1 MLGIC
6 PTAHFRSS
14 LSAAQFDQTRSER
27 CSGLWT
33 LLAGSPAESRW
44 QAGAGERTRSH
55 INFRRRAA
63 LATRQCLCGLWLEP
77 VSDDEALASAPRGSV
92 LTSDRPVLAGVIE
105 TKLVPPPVRPGT
117 VARGELLDRLA
128 GAVASSVV
136 GIFAPAGYGKT
147 TLLAQLTAR
156 EQRPV
161 AWVSLDEGDN
171 DPVVLLSHVA
181 VAVDR
186 LLPLTRELFAVL
198 ASPGPFEPGLVYR
211 VCSELSMVSE
221 HLLVLDDVHLV
232 SGSFSRDAIA
242 ALALHVARGSQIVL
256 SGRGSEGLPIARLR
270 AARGLLEIGAVDLA
284 LDEAETRA
292 VLGHA
297 GVHGSPDDA
306 SLLAVRTEGWAIGVY
321 LAALS
326 LSAHTMMTDALA
338 AFTGEDR
345 YVVDY
350 VRSEFLEGLAPPDV
364 RFLTETAILDRLS
377 GPLCDAVLQTTGSA
391 RKLEELERSN
401 LNLVPLDRVR
411 ERYRYHHLFRDALRS
426 ELMRRDPEAVPA
438 LHRRAAA
445 WLEGNGEAVAAV
457 EHALACGDLQHAERL
472 IAPLVLALESTGR
485 GATTRRWLDALG
497 PETLERLPALALAA
511 GWFAALGADH
521 SNAQR
526 WLAIAERRVDD
537 GFSALGAASPA
548 AAVALLRG
556 LMCPAGMEQMRADA
570 AFAVES
576 EASWSPWRLTAVVA
590 VGFTHVLTGDHVR
603 GEEVLGDL
611 VRESRPVEDATTS
624 SIAMAQLALYSL
636 ERGELSEADALSRE
650 AHERAGHAMLAAAS
664 AFALAARARVA
675 QRRGDSRK
683 LAEYVADVQLQRPK
697 LTAAIPWLS
706 ALTLLQLARIHIASG
721 DSAGARTILRDLND
735 LLRERPD
742 LGIVGDQ
749 AKRLAGQARALPAT
763 VAGATALTPAELRL
777 LPLLP
782 THLSLPEIG
791 ERLFLS
797 RHTIK
802 TQAISIYHKLNVSSR
817 GEAVARARELGLLD
831 EFARDAPTS

>member
-1 MLGIC
+1 
-6 PTAHFRSS
+6 
-14 LSAAQFDQTRSER
+14 
-27 CSGLWT
+27 
-33 LLAGSPAESRW
+33 
-44 QAGAGERTRSH
+44 
-55 INFRRRAA
+55 
-63 LATRQCLCGLWLEP
+63 LEP
-77 VSDDEALASAPRGSV
+77 VSDDEALASDPPGSV
-92 LTSDRPVLAGVIE
+92 LVRDRAVPAGVIE

-117 VARGELLDRLA
+117 VARGALLDRLA
-128 GAVASSVV
+128 GAAASSVV

-147 TLLAQLTAR
+147 TLLAQLIAR

-186 LLPLTRELFAVL
+186 ALALTPALFAVL
-198 ASPGPFEPGLVYR
+198 ASPGPFEPGVIYR
-211 VCSELSMVSE
+211 VCSELSTVSE

-232 SGSFSRDAIA
+232 SGSFSCDAIA
-242 ALALHVARGSQIVL
+242 ALALHVGGGSQIVL

-270 AARGLLEIGAVDLA
+270 AAQRLSEIGAADLA

-292 VLGHA
+292 VLAHA
-297 GVHGSPDDA
+297 GVRGSPDDA
-306 SLLAVRTEGWAIGVY
+306 SLLAVRTEGWPIGVY

-326 LSAHTMMTDALA
+326 LSGHTTMNDALA
-338 AFTGEDR
+338 GFTGEDR

-350 VRSEFLEGLAPPDV
+350 VRSEFLEGLASPDV

-411 ERYRYHHLFRDALRS
+411 ERYRYHHLFREALRS
-426 ELMRRDPEAVPA
+426 ELMRREPEAVPV

-457 EHALACGDLQHAERL
+457 EHALAGEDLEHAERL

-485 GATTRRWLDALG
+485 GATTRRWIDALG
-497 PETLERLPALALAA
+497 PATLERLPALALAA
-511 GWFAALGADH
+511 GWFAALGGESSDAR
-521 SNAQR
+521 R
-526 WLAIAERRVDD
+526 WLAIAERRIDE
-537 GFSALGAASPA
+537 GFSALGAASTA
-548 AAVALLRG
+548 AGVALLRAV
-556 LMCPAGMEQMRADA
+556 MCPAGLEQMRADA
-570 AFAVES
+570 ELAVAS
-576 EASWSPWRLTAVVA
+576 EPSWSPWHRTALVA
-590 VGFTHVLTGDHVR
+590 LGFSHVLAGDDPR
-603 GEEVLGDL
+603 AEEVLRDL
-611 VRESRPVEDATTS
+611 VREARRIEDATTS
-624 SIAMAQLALYSL
+624 SGAMAQLALYAL
-636 ERGELSEADALSRE
+636 ERGELSEAEVLSRE
-650 AHERAGHAMLAAAS
+650 AHERAAGAMLAAAS
-664 AFALAARARVA
+664 AFALVAQARVA
-675 QRRGDSRK
+675 QRRGDSGR
-683 LAEYVADVQLQRPK
+683 LAEHLAGVQLQRPK

-735 LLRERPD
+735 LLRDRPD

-749 AKRLAGQARALPAT
+749 AARLAVQATGLPAT
-763 VAGATALTPAELRL
+763 VAGATTLTSAEMRL

-802 TQAISIYHKLNVSSR
+802 TQAISIYHKLDVSSR
-817 GEAVARARELGLLD
+817 GEAVARAREIGLLD
-831 EFARDAPTS
+831 EFVRDAPTS

>member
-1 MLGIC
+1 LD
-6 PTAHFRSS
+6 A
-14 LSAAQFDQTRSER
+14 
-27 CSGLWT
+27 
-33 LLAGSPAESRW
+33 
-44 QAGAGERTRSH
+44 
-55 INFRRRAA
+55 
-63 LATRQCLCGLWLEP
+63 
-77 VSDDEALASAPRGSV
+77 VSDDEALASPPRHAVAGRERAAP
-92 LTSDRPVLAGVIE
+92 AGVIE

-117 VARGELLDRLA
+117 VARRELLERLA
-128 GAVASSVV
+128 GAGASSVV

-147 TLLAQLTAR
+147 TLLAQLIAR

-171 DPVVLLSHVA
+171 DPVVLLLHVA

-186 LLPLTRELFAVL
+186 VLALTPELFAVL
-198 ASPGPFEPGLVYR
+198 ASPGPFEPGLIYR
-211 VCSELSMVSE
+211 VCSELSMASE

-242 ALALHVARGSQIVL
+242 ALALRVGRGSQIVL
-256 SGRGSEGLPIARLR
+256 SGRGSDGLPIARLR
-270 AARGLLEIGAVDLA
+270 AAQGLLEIGAADLA
-284 LDEAETRA
+284 LDEAETGA
-292 VLGHA
+292 VLAHA
-297 GVHGSPDDA
+297 GVRGSPDDA
-306 SLLAVRTEGWAIGVY
+306 SLLALRTEGWAIGVY

-326 LSAHTMMTDALA
+326 LGSRTSISDALA
-338 AFTGEDR
+338 GFTGEDR

-350 VRSEFLEGLAPPDV
+350 VRSEFLEGLAPLDV
-364 RFLTETAILDRLS
+364 RFLTETAILDRPS

-426 ELMRRDPEAVPA
+426 ELMRREPEAVPA

-445 WLEGNGEAVAAV
+445 WLEGHGEAVAAV
-457 EHALACGDLQHAERL
+457 EHALAGDDLAHVERL

-497 PETLERLPALALAA
+497 PEALERLPGLALAA

-521 SNAQR
+521 ANAQR
-526 WLAIAERRVDD
+526 WLAIAERAVDE
-537 GFSALGAASPA
+537 GFSALGAASTA
-548 AAVALLRG
+548 AGVALLRAV
-556 LMCPAGMEQMRADA
+556 MCPAGLEQMRADA
-570 AFAVES
+570 EFAVAS
-576 EASWSPWRLTAVVA
+576 EPSWSPWHRTALVA
-590 VGFTHVLTGDHVR
+590 LGFSHVLAGDDVR
-603 GEEVLGDL
+603 AEEVLGDL
-611 VRESRPVEDATTS
+611 VREARRVEDATTS
-624 SIAMAQLALYSL
+624 SGAMAQLALYAL
-636 ERGELSEADALSRE
+636 ERGELSEAEALSRE
-650 AHERAGHAMLAAAS
+650 AHERAGGAMLAGAS
-664 AFALAARARVA
+664 AFALFARARVA
-675 QRRGDSRK
+675 QSRGDSHI
-683 LAEYVADVQLQRPK
+683 LAEYVAAVQLQRPK

-721 DSAGARTILRDLND
+721 DSAGARTILRDLDD

-742 LGIVGDQ
+742 LGIIGEQ
-749 AKRLAGQARALPAT
+749 AKRLGGLAGALPAT
-763 VAGATALTPAELRL
+763 VAGATTLTPAELRL

-802 TQAISIYHKLNVSSR
+802 TQAISIYHKLDVSSR
-817 GEAVARARELGLLD
+817 GDAVARAREIGLLD
-831 EFARDAPTS
+831 EFVRDAPAF